1 MATGDAVLQMFA
13 KVARETLRVIDIVGR
28 LGGEEF
34 VALLPA
40 AAPEAAV
47 AAERVRTALA
57 AAGGIVRDGRQIA
70 VTVSIGV
77 AAGSPSTAID
87 GLIARADE
95 ALYRAKENG
104 RNRVEIAPERD
115 EVTAVNRDH
124 AAAPVSVRRRRRKE
138 TGAVI
143 DGARETCIA

>member
-1 MATGDAVLQMFA
+1 MFA

-57 AAGGIVRDGRQIA
+57 AAGIVRDGR
-70 VTVSIGV
+70 
-77 AAGSPSTAID
+77 
-87 GLIARADE
+87 
-95 ALYRAKENG
+95 
-104 RNRVEIAPERD
+104 
-115 EVTAVNRDH
+115 
-124 AAAPVSVRRRRRKE
+124 
-138 TGAVI
+138 
-143 DGARETCIA
+143 